1 MKRFVAQ
8 LNDTSF
14 VNVAADSMRLED
26 NALCVYAG
34 DQLVAYLDTSCVLC
48 AHLSERCCEDASIR
62 KRVGA

>member
-14 VNVAADSMRLED
+14 VNVVADRMKLED
-26 NALCVYAG
+26 NALCIYAG

-48 AHLSERCCEDASIR
+48 AHLSERGAQIDGR
-62 KRVGA
+62 QVGV